1 MPMLI
6 DDAAVTGLASVAGEN
21 ATINN
26 VRTSLR
32 IMNKNATA
40 IDKPRNLI
48 IANLTANLLIT
59 LRPHLEDLLLPEGYL
74 IISGIIEQ
82 DAKRIEKEFI
92 ADPLSLHRMITEK
105 EWVCYVLRRNP

>member
-1 MPMLI
+1 
-6 DDAAVTGLASVAGEN
+6 
-21 ATINN
+21 
-26 VRTSLR
+26 
-32 IMNKNATA
+32 
-40 IDKPRNLI
+40 
-48 IANLTANLLIT
+48 
-59 LRPHLEDLLLPEGYL
+59 LEDLLLPEGYL